1 MMKPLTVTSSLSIP
15 ASDLSWTAARSSG
28 PGGQNVNKVSTKVEL
43 RFDLAGTQALGPAQK
58 ARLRMIAG
66 RRLDADGCIRI
77 VSQRTRDQVRNLD
90 DTLDK
95 LADIV
100 REALPPPKT
109 RRQTKPSRGAKRRR
123 MDDKR
128 LVGQKKRLRGLVT
141 SDD

>member
-1 MMKPLTVTSSLSIP
+1 MMKPLTITSSLSIP

-43 RFDLAGTQALGPAQK
+43 RFDLAGTQALGPTQK
-58 ARLRMIAG
+58 ARLRVIAG

-109 RRQTKPSRGAKRRR
+109 RRPTKPSRGAKRRR

-128 LVGQKKRLRGLVT
+128 LVGQKKRLRGLV
-141 SDD
+141 SSED